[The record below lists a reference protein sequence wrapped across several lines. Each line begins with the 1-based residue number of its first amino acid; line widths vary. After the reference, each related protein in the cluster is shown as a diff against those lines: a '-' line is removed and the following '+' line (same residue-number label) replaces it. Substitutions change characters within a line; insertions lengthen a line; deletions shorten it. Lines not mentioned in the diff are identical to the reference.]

1 MCAQL
6 PPISIICG
14 VGAPIGE
21 KLQHRWTVLTSP
33 LRTVPNSCSCWP
45 ARNPTLAWSAPFS
58 HPQVHERSLDAL
70 AGRRGVLVE
79 LVVQGRNVMI
89 QNGICCLHGARA
101 KGGELGLCVAR

>member
-1 MCAQL
+1 MQQ
-6 PPISIICG
+6 IKN
-14 VGAPIGE
+14 E
-21 KLQHRWTVLTSP
+21 KQIPLQRV
-33 LRTVPNSCSCWP
+33 VPTSCSCWP
-45 ARNPTLAWSAPFS
+45 AHSPAHACVPFS